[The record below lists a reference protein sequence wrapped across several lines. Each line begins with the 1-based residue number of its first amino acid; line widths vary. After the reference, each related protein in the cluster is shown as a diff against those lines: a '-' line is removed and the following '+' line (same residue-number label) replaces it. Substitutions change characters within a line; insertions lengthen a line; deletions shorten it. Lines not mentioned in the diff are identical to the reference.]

1 LVDIRRKGKFSYR
14 RNPVVTSSDTGRIRE
29 LRRVRNVWEI
39 EADETAFGFLW
50 GYMITTRANRE
61 RFARRLRCG
70 GGEHP
75 EVTLISRLIYAVSFV
90 FFLLGQAHGSIRE
103 ALILRLWCASLI
115 CWRSRRP
122 PWSGWSPECRRNL
135 SKRRLSMRT
144 QAEAAWNRPGPG
156 IRRRRLSG
164 HNRRSSS
171 GDQPDRPAA
180 RKRIQGGP
188 CFRLETSASR
198 RAGSIG
204 GIPVS

>member
-90 FFLLGQAHGSIRE
+90 FFLLGQAQSRVDSRSTHPS
-103 ALILRLWCASLI
+103 ALVRITYLLALAQTALERLVPGVSSELVEKETQHAHSG
-115 CWRSRRP
+115 RSRVES
-122 PWSGWSPECRRNL
+122 PW
-135 SKRRLSMRT
+135 
-144 QAEAAWNRPGPG
+144 AWN
-156 IRRRRLSG
+156 
-164 HNRRSSS
+164 
-171 GDQPDRPAA
+171 
-180 RKRIQGGP
+180 
-188 CFRLETSASR
+188 SA
-198 RAGSIG
+198 
-204 GIPVS
+204 